1 MRVDKNTT
9 IVISLELG
17 ELLTLKKAF
26 EKMIKAYENEGLMIP
41 LLKEEEKKII
51 NQILETL

>member
-9 IVISLELG
+9 IVLSLELG
-17 ELLTLKKAF
+17 ELLTLKIAL

-41 LLKEEEKKII
+41 LLKEEEKKLI